1 MPMKNQV
8 LVLGAL
14 PLIPFWSMPP
24 AERAPSRQL
33 EGDMLRPL
41 CDVRQDLDPM
51 QMQQEGGT
59 AAGGVDGQ
67 GPC

>member
-1 MPMKNQV
+1 MKNQV

-14 PLIPFWSMPP
+14 PLIPFWPMLP
-24 AERAPSRQL
+24 AERAPPRQL
-33 EGDMLRPL
+33 EGDMLRRL
-41 CDVRQDLDPM
+41 GDVRQDLDPM

-59 AAGGVDGQ
+59 AAGGADAQ